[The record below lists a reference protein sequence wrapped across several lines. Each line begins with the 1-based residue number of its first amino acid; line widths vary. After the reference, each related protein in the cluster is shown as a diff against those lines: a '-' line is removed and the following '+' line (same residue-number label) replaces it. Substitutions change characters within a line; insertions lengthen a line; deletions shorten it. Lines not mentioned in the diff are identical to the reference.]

1 MNISSRPASGMRDF
15 LADDVRRRQWVMSR
29 VARAYRSFGFE
40 PLETPAIERL
50 DVLTGKYGEEGDQL
64 MFKLLVR
71 GDKLDAIDPADPSTM
86 TDLALHYDLTVPL
99 ARVYAQYQNSLPRF
113 YKRYQMQP
121 VWRADRPQ
129 KGRFREFYQCDV
141 DYVGTTSTLAETE
154 VLGAMLSAMN
164 EIEFSNVDVRINDRT
179 ILAEILSN
187 AKVETE
193 KHGSAL
199 AILDKLDKIGGDA
212 VQSQLRDDVGLTDA
226 SINILTSLIPA
237 LMGPTTGDALD
248 QLASAFEQG
257 GTDTSCIDSMR
268 SLLCAVNSQRYDGQR
283 IIFDPTLV
291 RGMGY
296 YTGPIFEFSTPDFS
310 GSIAGGGRYDGLIG
324 MFSGRD
330 VPAVGGSLG
339 LERILVIM
347 EERGAFSDIKSSLDV
362 LFVQL
367 DDKVLP
373 DVVRTAADL
382 RAAGFSTSV
391 YPESTKLGKQFKY
404 AESIGARY
412 VAILGSRELEAGVV
426 EVKDLETG
434 NQEAVPADQLTSFVK
449 RLPETGGS

>member
-1 MNISSRPASGMRDF
+1 MRDF
-15 LADDVRRRQWVMSR
+15 LADDVRRRQWVISR
-29 VARAYRSFGFE
+29 VSQAYQSFGFE

-71 GDKLDAIDPADPSTM
+71 GDKLAAIDPADPSTM

-113 YKRYQMQP
+113 YKRYQIQP

-141 DYVGTTSTLAETE
+141 DYVGTTSNIAETE

-164 EIEFSNVDVRINDRT
+164 RIEFSNVDVKLNDRV
-179 ILAEILSN
+179 ILAEILSS
-187 AKVETE
+187 ARVAVE
-193 KHGSAL
+193 KHGPAL
-199 AILDKLDKIGGDA
+199 AILDRLDKIGGEA
-212 VQSQLRDDVGLTDA
+212 VQNQLRDDVGLPDE
-226 SINILTSLIPA
+226 SISVLISMIPA
-237 LMGPTTGDALD
+237 LGGASKGDALD
-248 QLASAFEQG
+248 QLATTFEQRG
-257 GTDTSCIDSMR
+257 LDMTCLDSMR
-268 SLLCAVNSQRYDGQR
+268 ELLRAVNSQRYDGQR
-283 IIFDPTLV
+283 IIFDPTLI

-296 YTGPIFEFSTPDFS
+296 YTGPIFEFSTHDFP

-347 EERGAFSDIKSSLDV
+347 EERGAFTDIKSSLDV
-362 LFVQL
+362 LFVRL
-367 DDKVLP
+367 DDKALS
-373 DVVRTAADL
+373 DVVQTAAGL
-382 RAAGFSTSV
+382 RAEGFSVSV

-404 AESIGARY
+404 AESVGARY
-412 VAILGSRELEAGVV
+412 VAIMGSRELEAGVV
-426 EVKDLETG
+426 EIKDLETG
-434 NQEAVPADQLTSFVK
+434 LQEAVPVEQLASFVK
-449 RLPETGGS
+449 RLPETGAV